1 MVKNGINPNFLIT
14 QTKIKPFKRLREIAI
29 SISTF
34 SLRGTNVQTGTLCAN
49 IALSKP
55 IHKQIDLT
63 LPTKVNC

>member
-55 IHKQIDLT
+55 IH
-63 LPTKVNC
+63 